1 MSFSL
6 DIFSNDKY
14 QILKLISDNH
24 IQIKNEI
31 YTPLSQQ
38 EIADLA
44 HMSKLKTN
52 KILNELKTGGFIDY
66 YKGKRGKY
74 VVTDDGKTVIDI
86 ISQKY

>member
-14 QILKLISDNH
+14 RILQLIFSNR
-24 IQIKNEI
+24 IQIKNET

-52 KILNELKTGGFIDY
+52 KILNELMESGFIGY

-74 VVTDDGKTVIDI
+74 IVTDNGKTVIDI
-86 ISQKY
+86 ISKKY

>member
-14 QILKLISDNH
+14 RILQLIFSNR
-24 IQIKNEI
+24 IQIKNET

-52 KILNELKTGGFIDY
+52 KILNELMEGGFIGY

-74 VVTDDGKTVIDI
+74 IVTDNGKTVIDI
-86 ISQKY
+86 ISKKY